1 MSSVSLAAHLEQ
13 LRRMDELEA
22 MHLLDG
28 GPSSVTVL

>member
-13 LRRMDELEA
+13 LRMDELEA